1 MKTSFCW
8 NRRHSFFR
16 EEDWRRCV
24 DFWLGWTSE
33 KPLWSKRL
41 DSKTWDYS
49 THWLIF
55 KVKWVPMMHWPGF
68 LIIVSYHF
76 VSSDASNSGRRAPYS
91 SLHWGQTKKVR
102 ALLKKIQ
109 HLQQK
114 LKLRFSLQFVH
125 HFLQKYQH
133 TVRISIVFV
142 WSMDI
147 KAWSLS
153 FCMRIASAHNL
164 PSTLQHFG
172 YEPELLTCWFISAN
186 TVVDVSFNQLFCQPL
201 IFHHCKLQKNCSC

>member
-76 VSSDASNSGRRAPYS
+76 LSSDASNSGRRAPYS
-91 SLHWGQTKKVR
+91 SLHWGQTKKVIR

-125 HFLQKYQH
+125 HFLQQVSTYSQNLYRFRMKYGH
-133 TVRISIVFV
+133 TGMIFIILYENCVRPQLTINPTTF
-142 WSMDI
+142 WLWTR
-147 KAWSLS
+147 A
-153 FCMRIASAHNL
+153 FNL
-164 PSTLQHFG
+164 LVH
-172 YEPELLTCWFISAN
+172 I
-186 TVVDVSFNQLFCQPL
+186 
-201 IFHHCKLQKNCSC
+201 CKHSRRCFL